1 MRNKKPSAIH
11 RMWFSK
17 IRVRGDGRV
26 DPEHRARVVRE
37 LKYTQ
42 MPGVREQYR
51 VGGQPV
57 ACPDPGAAG
66 HRLQR
71 DLSIGRRA
79 EDLSARRVQDRAGT
93 ALSPGV
99 VRITVP

>member
-1 MRNKKPSAIH
+1 MEQYPH
-11 RMWFSK
+11 
-17 IRVRGDGRV
+17 GEYD
-26 DPEHRARVVRE
+26 D
-37 LKYTQ
+37 
-42 MPGVREQYR
+42 PGVREQYR

-66 HRLQR
+66 HRLQH